1 MQIQVNRENS
11 AAVVVTLSAFVEAE
25 ANVNGALA
33 QFADEIG
40 RVAVHLS
47 DLNVET
53 SGNQDKRSLM
63 EAQAT
68 GRNPGVVTG
77 EAAAVDMA
85 VLGATQKV
93 DCLRSSRFGRLEAK
107 R

>member
-1 MQIQVNRENS
+1 VQIQVHSENS
-11 AAVVVTLSAFVEAE
+11 AAVGVTLSAFVEA
-25 ANVNGALA
+25 NVNGVLA
-33 QFADEIG
+33 RFADQIG
-40 RVAVHLS
+40 RVEVHLS
-47 DLNVET
+47 ELNAER

-85 VLGATQKV
+85 VLDATQKV